1 MVSVLLRVKVV
12 SGCLVVGVVELV
24 GGEVDL
30 GVVEVVEVGN
40 FGVCEALE
48 GREVGM
54 VFVIEELV
62 VF

>member
-1 MVSVLLRVKVV
+1 MRAKVV
-12 SGCLVVGVVELV
+12 SGFLVAGVVKLV

-30 GVVEVVEVGN
+30 GVVKVVEVGN
-40 FGVCEALE
+40 FVVCEALE
-48 GREVGM
+48 GREVGK

>member
-1 MVSVLLRVKVV
+1 MRAKVV
-12 SGCLVVGVVELV
+12 SGFLVAGVVKLV

-30 GVVEVVEVGN
+30 GVVKVVEVVEVGN
-40 FGVCEALE
+40 FVVCEALE
-48 GREVGM
+48 GREVGK

>member
-1 MVSVLLRVKVV
+1 MRVKVV
-12 SGCLVVGVVELV
+12 SGFLVAGVVKLA

-30 GVVEVVEVGN
+30 GVVKVVEVGN
-40 FGVCEALE
+40 FVVCEALE